1 MKKAL
6 VLSGGGARGL
16 AHVGVLK
23 VLERANIKFD
33 MIVGCSFGALIG
45 GMYAQTPDASTVER
59 KLKIFRRSEEYQNLG
74 LRRIRRPVYSA
85 DDFLK
90 QFARNLRERVLL
102 NVIVNRISVLKE
114 DRLENA
120 VNFLIKKGNIENT
133 AIPFACNATDLVTGK
148 GLLFTKGDIRK
159 AVTAST
165 TIPGYFPPVI
175 IDNKK
180 LVDGAVTY
188 NLPLKFAQ
196 ALGAKFIVAV
206 DVHPLIHEE
215 GDFRNVFDIIMRTS
229 TITANLLVEE
239 SLHRADVLIAPQ
251 VGEFFWYD
259 FDKAEDL
266 IRVGEEATYA
276 HLDEIRE
283 GISKKRKSAFRRF
296 FGFRSRSKA

>member
-33 MIVGCSFGALIG
+33 LIVGCSFGALIG
-45 GMYAQTPDASTVER
+45 GMYAQTPDAGAVER
-59 KLKIFRRSEEYQNLG
+59 KLKIFRKSEEYQNLG
-74 LRRIRRPVYSA
+74 LKRIRRPVYSA

-133 AIPFACNATDLVTGK
+133 KIPFACNATDLVTGK
-148 GLLFTKGDIRK
+148 GLLFKKGDIRK
-159 AVTAST
+159 AITAST
-165 TIPGYFPPVI
+165 TIPGYFPPVA

-215 GDFRNVFDIIMRTS
+215 GDFRNVFDVIMRTS

-239 SLHRADVLIAPQ
+239 SLHKADVLIAPQ
-251 VGEFFWYD
+251 AGEFFWYD
-259 FDKAEDL
+259 FDKADDL

-276 HLDEIRE
+276 HLDKIQE
-283 GISKKRKSAFRRF
+283 GISKKRKSVFRRF
-296 FGFRSRSKA
+296 FGFASSSKA